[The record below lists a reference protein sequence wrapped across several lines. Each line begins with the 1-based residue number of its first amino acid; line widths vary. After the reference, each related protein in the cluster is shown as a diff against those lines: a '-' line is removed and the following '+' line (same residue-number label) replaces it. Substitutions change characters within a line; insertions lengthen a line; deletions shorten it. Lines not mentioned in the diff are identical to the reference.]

1 MRRSQ
6 RLSSISMR
14 TGISNIMTALL
25 LCLPLLCGRAEAQQ
39 PDVEEYRRSSLY
51 SLLIAHPEF
60 RYGEEISQVFHT
72 IPIPEKF
79 NDHNLNRRVL
89 NSLVYNKKGKDEPLY
104 ISNFLDKN
112 AIARRLVAKWYNRDK
127 ATGAFDMSLISERGY
142 YDASFGDV
150 QASMATIRGLA
161 QLADAGEELVQ
172 NTFVL
177 VNDIY
182 YVDKEVQAQKWSFAL
197 DVLGAVADGI
207 MGTET
212 GLRDVASIVKD
223 IEGFRVVV
231 VSHLYRLNFS
241 EDVMWE
247 FYEKYYFDK
256 ENIDPDRRAQFDAL
270 TGLFKLEYV
279 DSQVVSSGKTSIKG
293 VNTDTPDQMIR
304 KVCTRAIDKSIVELQ
319 RANELFRVKMPL
331 YTTTP
336 AITAKIGMKEGVTE
350 SSRYEVL
357 LPTEDEDGRTKYE
370 RQGIIRPIK
379 GKVWDN
385 RYMSVEEL
393 AENATLD
400 VTTFEVVSGCKNI
413 APGMLIRE
421 IF

>member
-1 MRRSQ
+1 M
-6 RLSSISMR
+6 
-14 TGISNIMTALL
+14 
-25 LCLPLLCGRAEAQQ
+25 
-39 PDVEEYRRSSLY
+39 
-51 SLLIAHPEF
+51 
-60 RYGEEISQVFHT
+60 FHT

-319 RANELFRVKMPL
+319 RANEIFRVKMPL

-357 LPTEDEDGRTKYE
+357 LPKEDEDGRTKYE